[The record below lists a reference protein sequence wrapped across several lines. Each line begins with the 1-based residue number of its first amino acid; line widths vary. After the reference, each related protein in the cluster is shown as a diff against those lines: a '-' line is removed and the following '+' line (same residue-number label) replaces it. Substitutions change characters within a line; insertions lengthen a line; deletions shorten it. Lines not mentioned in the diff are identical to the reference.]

1 MAPLAG
7 PESEQTADGRDP
19 RTGAPGGPDG
29 PYAAIDLGT
38 NNCRLLVARPSP
50 RGFRVVEAFSRICR
64 LGEGLEAR
72 GRLSEP
78 AMART
83 LAVLEACAQRIRRR
97 RVTRARAVATAA
109 CRAADNCTSF
119 VERVRARTGL
129 ELEIISS
136 EEEAHLALT
145 GCAPL
150 LSRARSRAIVF
161 DIGGGSTEVTWIA
174 LKPAPNGPAE
184 GGPAEGG
191 AALDGLEILA
201 SVSLPLGVVTFAER
215 FGGRRVKPETYRAM
229 VAEVRAAFA
238 PFEAAQGLGAA
249 IAADDVQMLGTS
261 GTVTTLAGVHRG
273 LKRYDRRR
281 VDGCR
286 LGFDDVR
293 ATVRRIRAMGYEER
307 VGHPCIGAQR
317 ADLVV
322 AGCAILEALCTLW
335 PVGELKVADRGLR
348 EGILYHLMNG
358 AAVQRWDGRQG

>member
-1 MAPLAG
+1 MAPVARPESKQTAG
-7 PESEQTADGRDP
+7 PPEEP
-19 RTGAPGGPDG
+19 RG
-29 PYAAIDLGT
+29 PYAAVDLGT
-38 NNCRLLVARPSP
+38 NNCRLLVAKPSP
-50 RGFRVVEAFSRICR
+50 KGFRVVEAYSRICR
-64 LGEGLEAR
+64 LGEGLEAS
-72 GRLSEP
+72 GRLSET

-83 LAVLEACAQRIRRR
+83 LEALEACAQRIRRR
-97 RVTRARAVATAA
+97 RVARARAVATAA
-109 CRAADNCTSF
+109 CRAADNCEGF

-136 EEEAHLALT
+136 EEEAQLALT

-150 LSRARSRAIVF
+150 LTRARSRAIVF

-174 LKPAPNGPAE
+174 LEPAS
-184 GGPAEGG
+184 GGPAPGG
-191 AALDGLEILA
+191 PAPGGPALDGLKILA

-215 FGGRRVKPETYRAM
+215 FGGHRIKAETYRAM

-238 PFEAAQGLGAA
+238 PFEAAHGLGAA
-249 IAADDVQMLGTS
+249 VAAGQVQMLGTS

-286 LGFDDVR
+286 LDRDEVR
-293 ATVRRIRAMGYEER
+293 ATVRRIRSMGYEER
-307 VGHPCIGAQR
+307 VGHPCIGEQR

-322 AGCAILEALCTLW
+322 AGCAILEGLCTLW
-335 PVGELKVADRGLR
+335 PVDGLRVADRGLR

-358 AAVQRWDGRQG
+358 AAVAGWDGRQG

>member
-1 MAPLAG
+1 MAPVAE
-7 PESEQTADGRDP
+7 PESKQTAGTP
-19 RTGAPGGPDG
+19 EAAAPEAAALEGPDG
-29 PYAAIDLGT
+29 PFAAVDLGT
-38 NNCRLLVARPSP
+38 NNCRLLVAKPSP
-50 RGFRVVEAFSRICR
+50 KGFRVVEAYSRICR
-64 LGEGLEAR
+64 LGEGLEAS
-72 GRLSEP
+72 GRLSET

-83 LAVLEACAQRIRRR
+83 LEALEACAQRIRRR
-97 RVTRARAVATAA
+97 RVARARAVATAA
-109 CRAADNCTSF
+109 CRAADNCDGF
-119 VERVRARTGL
+119 IDRVHARTGL

-150 LSRARSRAIVF
+150 LSRERNRAIVF

-174 LKPAPNGPAE
+174 LDPVS
-184 GGPAEGG
+184 GGTRME
-191 AALDGLEILA
+191 GLEILA

-215 FGGRRVKPETYRAM
+215 FGGHRIKTETYRAM

-238 PFEAAQGLGAA
+238 PFEAAHGLGAA
-249 IAADDVQMLGTS
+249 VAAGEVQMLGTS

-281 VDGCR
+281 IDGCR
-286 LGFDDVR
+286 LDRDEVR

-307 VGHPCIGAQR
+307 VGHPCIGKHR

-322 AGCAILEALCTLW
+322 AGCAILEGLCTLW
-335 PVGELKVADRGLR
+335 PVDGLRVADRGLR

-358 AAVQRWDGRQG
+358 TAVADRDGRQE

>member
-1 MAPLAG
+1 MRLAVVDIGSNSTRLFLCERIAEAG
-7 PESEQTADGRDP
+7 PHGDRHTQI
-19 RTGAPGGPDG
+19 TGLRRGAAPDG
-29 PYAAIDLGT
+29 TVTAEAIE
-38 NNCRLLVARPSP
+38 R
-50 RGFRVVEAFSRICR
+50 
-64 LGEGLEAR
+64 LEATLR
-72 GRLSEP
+72 DYARLIRAFGP
-78 AMART
+78 ART
-83 LAVLEACAQRIRRR
+83 LAIGTSAVRDAPNMETIAAAVEGALGASLTVVSGETEADLAYIG
-97 RVTRARAVATAA
+97 ARLAAPDGPAAV
-109 CRAADNCTSF
+109 
-119 VERVRARTGL
+119 
-129 ELEIISS
+129 I
-136 EEEAHLALT
+136 
-145 GCAPL
+145 
-150 LSRARSRAIVF
+150 